1 MVSVDAVGFAGHAVR
16 MRRIAA
22 LSLVLVLLGSCTRKS
37 AKPEIWIYTSIYKN
51 VVADLQPQLEA
62 RFPQAEIR
70 FFQAGSEE
78 VAAKVGAEELA
89 GGSRADLL
97 IFSDRFWFEEMAKLG
112 RLHKYAPPHAKDVPE
127 SLKNPDG
134 FYAAVSVPVM
144 VLVYNSDAVP
154 EAQAP
159 RTFKEMAEP
168 RWKNKFT
175 TGSPLASGT
184 NFTTVAFLQKKYGW
198 DWFRALRANETISE
212 GGNSSVIRRV
222 QTKERP
228 VGWVLLEN
236 ALPIHEKDP
245 RIKIVYPDDGAVIQS
260 NALAILKKPNR
271 ELAEQ
276 VADWF
281 YSDAGQAAMV
291 RGMMYSVLPA
301 LAPPKGAIPMSEI
314 LAKAPK
320 WDQPTVEEFMKSR
333 EAIKEQFTDIML

>member
-1 MVSVDAVGFAGHAVR
+1 MRFNLIVISV
-16 MRRIAA
+16 
-22 LSLVLVLLGSCTRKS
+22 LSFWLLGSCTRKPE
-37 AKPEIWIYTSIYKN
+37 KPQIWIYTSIYKN
-51 VVADLQPQLEA
+51 VVSDIEPQLKA
-62 RFPQAEIR
+62 KFPQADIK

-78 VAAKVGAEELA
+78 VASKVGAEELA

-112 RLHKYAPPHAKDVPE
+112 RLHKYRPPAAATVPE
-127 SLKNPDG
+127 TLRNPDG
-134 FYAAVSVPVM
+134 FYAAVSIPVM
-144 VLVYNSDAVP
+144 VLVYNSDSVP
-154 EAQAP
+154 ENEAP
-159 RTFKEMAEP
+159 KTFKEMADP
-168 RWKNKFT
+168 KWKNKFT

-198 DWFRALRANETISE
+198 DWFKSLRANETISE

-236 ALPIHEKDP
+236 ALPIHKKDP
-245 RIKIVYPDDGAVIQS
+245 RIKIVYPEDGAVIQS
-260 NALAILKKPNR
+260 NALAILKKPSR

-281 YSDAGQAAMV
+281 YSDAGQAAIV
-291 RGMMYSVLPA
+291 KGMMYA
-301 LAPPKGAIPMSEI
+301 ATAGRAAPEGAIPFTDIM
-314 LAKAPK
+314 AKAPK

-333 EAIKEQFTDIML
+333 DSIKEQFTDIML